1 MQITV
6 TGKGMDVGDSLRG
19 HVGDQ
24 LPKIVDKYFANSIEG
39 HVVFT
44 REGQGFR
51 ADCSVHVGAGMT
63 LQSRGQAE
71 EALASFDN
79 ALDRLEKQLRRY
91 KRRIRDHHRTPR
103 PDKELV
109 TAQSYVLAPEDD
121 NAAEDP
127 EGGPLIVAEAT
138 TNLPTVTVGEAVM
151 RMDLADAPVQMFHNS
166 AHGGLNVVYRRA
178 DGNIGWIDPVA
189 TSSEDGSVDGNR

>member
-19 HVGDQ
+19 HVGEQ
-24 LPKIVDKYFANSIEG
+24 LPESVTKYFANSLEG

-51 ADCSVHVGAGMT
+51 SDCSVHVGAGMT
-63 LQSRGQAE
+63 LQSRGEAE

-79 ALDRLEKQLRRY
+79 ALERLEKQLRRY
-91 KRRIRDHHRTPR
+91 KRRLRHHHKSPR
-103 PDKELV
+103 AESK
-109 TAQSYVLAPEDD
+109 TAQSYVLAPEEEDTHEDTGD
-121 NAAEDP
+121 NP
-127 EGGPLIVAEAT
+127 VIVAEAT
-138 TNLPTVTVGEAVM
+138 TDLPTVTVGEAVM

-166 AHGGLNVVYRRA
+166 AHGGLNVVYRRQ
-178 DGNIGWIDPVA
+178 DGNIGWIDPVGETA
-189 TSSEDGSVDGNR
+189 TDGTNDGNR

>member
-24 LPKIVDKYFANSIEG
+24 LPESVTKYFANSMEG

-51 ADCSVHVGAGMT
+51 SDCSVHVGAGMT
-63 LQSRGQAE
+63 LQSRGEAE

-79 ALDRLEKQLRRY
+79 ALERLEKQLRRY
-91 KRRIRDHHRTPR
+91 KRRLRDHHKSPR
-103 PDKELV
+103 AEST
-109 TAQSYVLAPEDD
+109 TAQSYVLAPEEED
-121 NAAEDP
+121 AAQETNDH
-127 EGGPLIVAEAT
+127 PLIVAEAT
-138 TNLPTVTVGEAVM
+138 TDLPTVSVGEAVM
-151 RMDLADAPVQMFHNS
+151 RMDLADAQVQMFHNS
-166 AHGGLNVVYRRA
+166 AHGGLNVVYRRQ
-178 DGNIGWIDPVA
+178 DGNIGWIDPVGA
-189 TSSEDGSVDGNR
+189 TSADGTNDGNR

>member
-24 LPKIVDKYFANSIEG
+24 LPESVTKYFANSIEG

-51 ADCSVHVGAGMT
+51 SDCSVHVGAGMT
-63 LQSRGQAE
+63 LQSRGEAG

-79 ALDRLEKQLRRY
+79 ALERLEKQLRRY
-91 KRRIRDHHRTPR
+91 KRRLRDHHKSPR
-103 PDKELV
+103 GETS
-109 TAQSYVLAPEDD
+109 TAQSYVLAPEEETT
-121 NAAEDP
+121 AEDP
-127 EGGPLIVAEAT
+127 EGSPLIVAET
-138 TNLPTVTVGEAVM
+138 TTDLPTATVGQAVM

-178 DGNIGWIDPVA
+178 DGNIGWIDPVGSGEA
-189 TSSEDGSVDGNR
+189 DGTNDGNR